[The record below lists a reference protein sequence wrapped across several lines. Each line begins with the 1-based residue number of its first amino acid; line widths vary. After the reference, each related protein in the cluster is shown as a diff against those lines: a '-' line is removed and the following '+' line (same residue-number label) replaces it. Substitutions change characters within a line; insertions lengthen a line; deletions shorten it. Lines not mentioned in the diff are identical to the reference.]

1 MKVFIITTSSFPYG
15 MADTNRIKC
24 YAKAIIEQNVDCEVV
39 VYKRNSGFS
48 NTIPFDVYE
57 GIPYRYVG
65 GDCVRHKG
73 SVKSRLNDITDRIN
87 LYLYIKKN
95 ILEGDVVFCY
105 GSLYSSILIKMVH
118 RKGGVFVENLTEYPF
133 LFAEKSIFRRFY
145 KRLVLNKLFPCFDG
159 VVVIS
164 DELKKY
170 AGKFVN
176 PDCRFIKLPIL
187 VEYSKY
193 ILEDTSSSQV
203 TKYIFHAGSLL
214 ESKDGILGMLSAFG
228 IAKKESKNSFKFIC
242 TGTIDKSPHA
252 QSIREIIAHYGIEND
267 VIFTGFLSDEEYHN
281 YLQGASLVI
290 INKYNTL
297 QNKYCFSTKL
307 SEYMAAGKPII
318 ITKVGEAMNWVTDN
332 KDVLIVNPE
341 DTHKL
346 AAAINKMFEDN
357 ELREKLGKAARETC
371 KNSFDYKVHSLALVQ
386 FFKSCSNAEA

>member
-1 MKVFIITTSSFPYG
+1 MKVFIITTSTFPYG

-65 GDCVRHKG
+65 GVSIRNKCAI
-73 SVKSRLNDITDRIN
+73 KSRLYDITDRVN
-87 LYLYIKKN
+87 LYLYLKKN
-95 ILEGDVVFCY
+95 TKKGDVVFCY
-105 GSLYSSILIKMVH
+105 GSLYSSFLINMVH
-118 RKGGVFVENLTEYPF
+118 LKGGVFVENLTEYPF
-133 LFAEKSIFRRFY
+133 LFVKESIFRRFY
-145 KRLVLNKLFPCFDG
+145 QRIVLNKLFPCFDG
-159 VVVIS
+159 VVAIS
-164 DELKKY
+164 DELEEY
-170 AGKFVN
+170 AKKFVSSK
-176 PDCRFIKLPIL
+176 CKFIKVPIL
-187 VEYSKY
+187 VEFSNYM
-193 ILEDTSSSQV
+193 IEDTSSSQA

-228 IAKKESKNSFKFIC
+228 LAKKDSKKSSKFIS

-252 QSIREIIAHYGIEND
+252 SSIKKIISQYGIEKD
-267 VIFTGFLSDEEYHN
+267 VIFTGYLSNEEYHN

-290 INKYNTL
+290 INKYNTM

-318 ITKVGEAMNWVTDN
+318 ITKVGEAMNWVTDG
-332 KDVLIVNPE
+332 KDVLIVEPE

-346 AAAINKMFEDN
+346 AITINRMLDN
-357 ELREKLGKAARETC
+357 DDLRKKLGETARETC
-371 KNSFDYKVHSLALVQ
+371 KESFDYKAYGSSLVH
-386 FFKSCSNAEA
+386 FFKCCNNGE